1 MNILEMNKF
10 PNLRNP
16 FHLIATLGGI
26 GKLPFAPGTWGS
38 VTALILFIAL
48 SHYVNMLLVGSIVIL
63 FSIWICE
70 RASVDLDDK
79 DHKSIVID
87 ELAGMWLA
95 LMPALYLSSQTSRTS
110 YAVIAFIFFRL
121 FDIWKPFP
129 ISYFDKNFKNGFG
142 IVLDDLLAGFFAIL
156 PAWFLVQLV
165 FV

>member
-1 MNILEMNKF
+1 MNKF

-16 FHLIATLGGI
+16 FHFIATLGGI

-38 VTALILFIAL
+38 ATALILFIVL

-63 FSIWICE
+63 FSILICE
-70 RASVDLDDK
+70 RASVGLDDK

-142 IVLDDLLAGFFAIL
+142 IVLDDLLAGLFAIL
-156 PAWFLVQLV
+156 PAWFLVQLA

>member
-1 MNILEMNKF
+1 MNKF

-16 FHLIATLGGI
+16 FHFIATLGGI

-38 VTALILFIAL
+38 VTALILFIVL
-48 SHYVNMLLVGSIVIL
+48 SHYVNMLIVGSIVIL

-70 RASVDLDDK
+70 RASLGLDDK

-110 YAVIAFIFFRL
+110 YAVIVFIFFRL

-142 IVLDDLLAGFFAIL
+142 IVLDDLLAGLFAIL
-156 PAWFLVQLV
+156 PAWFLVQLA

>member
-1 MNILEMNKF
+1 MNKF

-16 FHLIATLGGI
+16 FHFIATLAGI

-38 VTALILFIAL
+38 ATALILFIVL
-48 SHYVNMLLVGSIVIL
+48 SHYVNMLIVGSIVIL

-70 RASVDLDDK
+70 RASIGLDDK

-142 IVLDDLLAGFFAIL
+142 IVLDDLLAGLFAIL
-156 PAWFLVQLV
+156 PAWFLVQLA

>member
-1 MNILEMNKF
+1 MNKF

-16 FHLIATLGGI
+16 FHFIATLGGI

-38 VTALILFIAL
+38 ATALILFIVL
-48 SHYVNMLLVGSIVIL
+48 SHYVNMLIVGSIVIL

-70 RASVDLDDK
+70 RASIGLDDK

-110 YAVIAFIFFRL
+110 YAVITFIFFRL

-142 IVLDDLLAGFFAIL
+142 IVLDDLLAGLFAIL
-156 PAWFLVQLV
+156 PAWFLVQLA

>member
-1 MNILEMNKF
+1 MNKF

-16 FHLIATLGGI
+16 FHFIATLGGI

-38 VTALILFIAL
+38 ATALILFIVL
-48 SHYVNMLLVGSIVIL
+48 SHYVNMLIVCSIIIL

-70 RASVDLDDK
+70 RASIGLDDK

-142 IVLDDLLAGFFAIL
+142 IVLDDLLAGLFAIL
-156 PAWFLVQLV
+156 PAWFLVQLA

>member
-1 MNILEMNKF
+1 MNKF

-16 FHLIATLGGI
+16 FHFIATLGGI

-38 VTALILFIAL
+38 ATALILFIVL
-48 SHYVNMLLVGSIVIL
+48 SHYVNMLVVGSIVIL
-63 FSIWICE
+63 LSIWICE
-70 RASVDLDDK
+70 RASIGLDDV

-110 YAVIAFIFFRL
+110 YAVIVFIFFRL

-142 IVLDDLLAGFFAIL
+142 IVLDDLLAGLFAIL
-156 PAWFLVQLV
+156 PTWFLVQLA

>member
-1 MNILEMNKF
+1 MNKF

-16 FHLIATLGGI
+16 FHFIATLGGI

-38 VTALILFIAL
+38 ATALILFIVL
-48 SHYVNMLLVGSIVIL
+48 SHYVNMLIVCSIVIL

-70 RASVDLDDK
+70 RASIGLDDK

-142 IVLDDLLAGFFAIL
+142 IVLDDLLAGLFAIL
-156 PAWFLVQLV
+156 PAWFLVQLA